1 MSLEILTYCHYSVNY
16 TSILIFVVCV
26 TIFQSISSES
36 GNIWTKYSIRLM
48 QKYLQPVFL
57 HNTREIL
64 QVSLKLGRLIMH
76 KFTEKNIGQYWNTH
90 LPFLSFL
97 DKTVTGFL
105 IRIQINKIKARC
117 ETTFR
122 ICWKK
127 KVLSMFWNSK
137 GISYELLSPKPIV
150 AV

>member
-1 MSLEILTYCHYSVNY
+1 MPLEILTYCHYSVNY
-16 TSILIFVVCV
+16 TSILIFVVSV

-76 KFTEKNIGQYWNTH
+76 EFTEKNIGQH
-90 LPFLSFL
+90 
-97 DKTVTGFL
+97 
-105 IRIQINKIKARC
+105 
-117 ETTFR
+117 
-122 ICWKK
+122 
-127 KVLSMFWNSK
+127 
-137 GISYELLSPKPIV
+137 
-150 AV
+150 